1 MRFFGLL
8 FGIIWLS
15 IWVFAISMIIK
26 SIKHTSQA
34 GKFTRDVNAQLQNRL
49 REINI
54 HTGDPKNP
62 YVRKSPAQREEPTS
76 DDFSEV
82 PQKSKSDENA
92 FNGLNPKTDKRV
104 YKTRKKTT
112 LNGRKTRRAD
122 RVYGVGSSEMPL
134 HGKLSQET
142 RDDEKEWF

>member
-1 MRFFGLL
+1 MFAKVLL
-8 FGIIWLS
+8 KEKNLHLTIL
-15 IWVFAISMIIK
+15 A
-26 SIKHTSQA
+26 
-34 GKFTRDVNAQLQNRL
+34 KFL
-49 REINI
+49 
-54 HTGDPKNP
+54 
-62 YVRKSPAQREEPTS
+62 
-76 DDFSEV
+76 
-82 PQKSKSDENA
+82 KSKSDEND

-122 RVYGVGSSEMPL
+122 RIYGVGSSEMPL